1 MIDII
6 YKENLYIT
14 NRGNN
19 YGSGIV
25 ISLKDLSNDQL
36 KELIAIL
43 EQEIRIRGNE

>member
-1 MIDII
+1 MIDIR

-14 NRGNN
+14 NQGNS

-25 ISLKDLSNDQL
+25 ISLKEFSNNQL

-43 EQEIRIRGNE
+43 EQELRTRGNE